1 MQFEVRNLPSAGSNC
16 GVNGV
21 SAEFVIEDVILSA
34 SAAASFA
41 VHVVVGDGCG
51 SCVGGGVVGGIWLCE
66 NKSVAFEVACASNG
80 GCGIRGGRVCRGRVS
95 GGLEKSGSSWED
107 WLLDLEVDECIG
119 LCNEVGGW
127 GGEFQ
132 VHGHIVKTQ
141 GCGVPLSASSQCGR
155 FGGCCGDGGELL
167 NDSSGAK
174 IVLDEAREEV
184 TSGLSGIFNSGCSG
198 GCRVGLSYGR
208 RDQESGG
215 KRFHKLN

>member
-51 SCVGGGVVGGIWLCE
+51 SCVGGGVVGGIWLCK
-66 NKSVAFEVACASNG
+66 NKSVAFEVACTSNG

-107 WLLDLEVDECIG
+107 WLLDLEVDE
-119 LCNEVGGW
+119 
-127 GGEFQ
+127 
-132 VHGHIVKTQ
+132 
-141 GCGVPLSASSQCGR
+141 
-155 FGGCCGDGGELL
+155 
-167 NDSSGAK
+167 
-174 IVLDEAREEV
+174 
-184 TSGLSGIFNSGCSG
+184 
-198 GCRVGLSYGR
+198 RVGLSNEVGSWGSER
-208 RDQESGG
+208 QAHGNIVETKGGGVPLGVSG
-215 KRFHKLN
+215 